1 MLTDFFILLH
11 VDYVDLV
18 LFLSLS
24 LSLLVPFSFLFDL
37 LFLFFEQL
45 SMDFWMLFANMFLQ
59 RTEIVKFLDT
69 TKLWTFMFFSQILNV
84 KLISYFNFMSLL
96 VLFKIRIWAEA
107 FVAKITNIRPLSAVL
122 SFVSVLVW
130 KLNLNYDYLR
140 EHFIATWMS
149 ARKVL

>member
-18 LFLSLS
+18 LFLSLP
-24 LSLLVPFSFLFDL
+24 LSLLVPFSFFFDL

-69 TKLWTFMFFSQILNV
+69 AKLWTFMFFSQILNV

-96 VLFKIRIWAEA
+96 VLFKIRI
-107 FVAKITNIRPLSAVL
+107 
-122 SFVSVLVW
+122 
-130 KLNLNYDYLR
+130 
-140 EHFIATWMS
+140 
-149 ARKVL
+149 

>member
-107 FVAKITNIRPLSAVL
+107 FIAKITNIRPLSAVL

-130 KLNLNYDYLR
+130 ELNLNYDYLR

-149 ARKVL
+149 ARKIL